1 MKLIWNYCYI
11 VFLVVI
17 LSCLHNYFT
26 WKEIVGNRRFGNDSN
41 QRLQRMKVGPGELGQ
56 AVFLDLSLFSNEER
70 RQYEKDQN
78 KHGYN
83 VFVSDLISF
92 HRSLPHNTVY
102 NGCTK
107 SYDIF
112 KLPPVSVIIPF
123 RDESWSVLLRTV
135 HSILDR
141 TPSYLLRE
149 IILVDDGSK
158 KGELKNKLD
167 IYLSH
172 LYNVRVIRNEEP
184 KGLMVA
190 RQRGI
195 DRTIAD
201 VIVVMDSHQEVAEV
215 WLEPLLQQLKEKPR
229 ALVVPVVDGIDKDTF
244 QYKKTDLDL
253 KKKPFTFSFDWR
265 LMQTVMP
272 FKSEYL
278 LSRENFEAS
287 PIRLPSIQGNMIVA
301 NKTIFQEL
309 GGLDTGMHVW
319 GGEQIELA
327 IKYITC
333 GDGIYMIPCSHVAHL
348 YRPVP
353 WHAGNTRI
361 SNEYRV
367 AEVWLDDYK
376 QFVFEQYGNY
386 SYTTGDVDERKKI
399 RKKNKCKPFTYYLEV
414 VKELIHFY
422 VPDNLQASGT
432 IKPALQNTSSFC
444 LDASSLSSVTLLAC
458 HYQSGNQYWELSADF
473 EIRHAVFCL
482 AVDSANHLLIKEC
495 DFEKHSKW
503 DYMSDNTIRHRISK
517 LCLTIISETKVN
529 LQQCVGS
536 VYQQWIWKR
545 LK

>member
-1 MKLIWNYCYI
+1 MGKC
-11 VFLVVI
+11 
-17 LSCLHNYFT
+17 S
-26 WKEIVGNRRFGNDSN
+26 
-41 QRLQRMKVGPGELGQ
+41 
-56 AVFLDLSLFSNEER
+56 
-70 RQYEKDQN
+70 
-78 KHGYN
+78 
-83 VFVSDLISF
+83 
-92 HRSLPHNTVY
+92 PHDTVY

-158 KGELKNKLD
+158 K
-167 IYLSH
+167 
-172 LYNVRVIRNEEP
+172 
-184 KGLMVA
+184 
-190 RQRGI
+190 
-195 DRTIAD
+195 
-201 VIVVMDSHQEVAEV
+201 V

-253 KKKPFTFSFDWR
+253 KKKPFAFSFDWR
-265 LMQTVMP
+265 LMQTIMP

-278 LSRENFEAS
+278 LSREHFEAS
-287 PIRLPSIQGNMIVA
+287 PIRLPSIQGNIIVA

-309 GGLDTGMHVW
+309 GGMDTGMHVW

-353 WHAGNTRI
+353 WHAGDTMI

-386 SYTTGDVDERKKI
+386 SYTTGDVAERKMI
-399 RKKNKCKPFTYYLEV
+399 RKRNKCKPFTHYLEV

-432 IKPALQNTSSFC
+432 IKPASQNTSSFC

-458 HYQSGNQYWELSADF
+458 HYQSGNQ
-473 EIRHAVFCL
+473 
-482 AVDSANHLLIKEC
+482 
-495 DFEKHSKW
+495 
-503 DYMSDNTIRHRISK
+503 DNTIRHRISK
-517 LCLTIISETKVN
+517 LCLTIVNETKVN
-529 LQQCVGS
+529 LRQCIGS
-536 VYQQWIWKR
+536 VNQQWIWKR

>member
-1 MKLIWNYCYI
+1 MA
-11 VFLVVI
+11 
-17 LSCLHNYFT
+17 
-26 WKEIVGNRRFGNDSN
+26 
-41 QRLQRMKVGPGELGQ
+41 VGPGELGQ
-56 AVFLDLSLFSNEER
+56 AVLVDLSLFSNQER
-70 RQYEKDQN
+70 KQYEESQN

-92 HRSLPHNTVY
+92 HRSLPRDTVY
-102 NGCTK
+102 KRCTK
-107 SYDIF
+107 SYDNF
-112 KLPPVSVIIPF
+112 ELPPVSVIIPF

-158 KGELKNKLD
+158 KGELKTKLD

-172 LYNVRVIRNEEP
+172 LYNVRVIRNEES

-195 DRTIAD
+195 DQTIED

-215 WLEPLLQQLKEKPR
+215 WLEPLLQQLKETPR
-229 ALVVPVVDGIDKDTF
+229 ALVVPVVDGIDMNTF
-244 QYKKTDLDL
+244 QYKKTELDL
-253 KKKPFTFSFDWR
+253 KKKPIAFSFDWR
-265 LMQTVMP
+265 LMQTIMP
-272 FKSEYL
+272 FKREYL
-278 LSRENFEAS
+278 LSRENFEVS
-287 PIRLPSIQGNMIVA
+287 PIRLPSVQGNVFVA

-309 GGLDTGMHVW
+309 GGMDTGMHVW

-333 GDGIYMIPCSHVAHL
+333 GDGIFMIPCSHIGHL

-353 WHAGNTRI
+353 WRAGNTRI

-386 SYTTGDVDERKKI
+386 TYKAGDVAERKMI
-399 RKKNKCKPFTYYLEV
+399 RKRNKCKPFTHYLEV
-414 VKELIHFY
+414 AKELIHFY
-422 VPDNLQASGT
+422 VPENLHARGT
-432 IKPALQNTSSFC
+432 IKPVLQNISTVC
-444 LDASSLSSVTLLAC
+444 LDASTMSSVSLLEC
-458 HYQSGNQYWELSADF
+458 HYQSGNQYWELSANF
-473 EIRHAVFCL
+473 EIRHSVFCL
-482 AVDSANHLLIKEC
+482 AVDSVSHLIIEEC
-495 DFEKHSKW
+495 DFEHHRKW
-503 DYMSDNTIRHRISK
+503 DYRSDNTIRHRISK
-517 LCLTIISETKVN
+517 LCLTIINKTEVN

-536 VYQQWIWKR
+536 VNQQWIWKR
-545 LK
+545 LR

>member
-1 MKLIWNYCYI
+1 MKLIWNYCCI

-17 LSCLHNYFT
+17 LSCLNNYFT

-92 HRSLPHNTVY
+92 HRSLPHDIVY

-158 KGELKNKLD
+158 NGELKTKLD

-195 DRTIAD
+195 DQTIAD
-201 VIVVMDSHQEVAEV
+201 VIVVMDSHQEVAE
-215 WLEPLLQQLKEKPR
+215 
-229 ALVVPVVDGIDKDTF
+229 
-244 QYKKTDLDL
+244 
-253 KKKPFTFSFDWR
+253 
-265 LMQTVMP
+265 
-272 FKSEYL
+272 
-278 LSRENFEAS
+278 
-287 PIRLPSIQGNMIVA
+287 
-301 NKTIFQEL
+301 
-309 GGLDTGMHVW
+309 
-319 GGEQIELA
+319 
-327 IKYITC
+327 
-333 GDGIYMIPCSHVAHL
+333 
-348 YRPVP
+348 
-353 WHAGNTRI
+353 
-361 SNEYRV
+361 
-367 AEVWLDDYK
+367 
-376 QFVFEQYGNY
+376 
-386 SYTTGDVDERKKI
+386 
-399 RKKNKCKPFTYYLEV
+399 
-414 VKELIHFY
+414 
-422 VPDNLQASGT
+422 
-432 IKPALQNTSSFC
+432 
-444 LDASSLSSVTLLAC
+444 
-458 HYQSGNQYWELSADF
+458 
-473 EIRHAVFCL
+473 
-482 AVDSANHLLIKEC
+482 
-495 DFEKHSKW
+495 
-503 DYMSDNTIRHRISK
+503 
-517 LCLTIISETKVN
+517 
-529 LQQCVGS
+529 
-536 VYQQWIWKR
+536 
-545 LK
+545 